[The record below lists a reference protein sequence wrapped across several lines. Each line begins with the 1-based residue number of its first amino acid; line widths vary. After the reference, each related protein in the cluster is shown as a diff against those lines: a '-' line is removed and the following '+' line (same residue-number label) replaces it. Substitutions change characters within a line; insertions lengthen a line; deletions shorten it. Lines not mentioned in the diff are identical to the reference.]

1 FLFPMRYYF
10 TCITFLLLTINCN
23 ANKQE
28 KAVQQSFEALKQAF
42 LKRDGQT
49 ALKYVSSS
57 TIIFYNELINWALHA
72 DSIQVNSMTVM
83 NKVSVLAIRA
93 EKDLKMLKQ
102 TNGEQLFAEAV
113 EKDKVDNVWF
123 NQFTLDKITFED
135 STALAS
141 VIYESEEII
150 FKFRFV
156 FEQSSWHFDMLS
168 FFKINEYLIRDE
180 IKKSNNT
187 KNYYVLQLLK
197 YAYGDLSESDLWQPL
212 E

>member
-1 FLFPMRYYF
+1 MRYYF

-49 ALKYVSSS
+49 ALQYVSSS

-113 EKDKVDNVWF
+113 EKDKVDNIWF

-187 KNYYVLQLLK
+187 ENDYVLELLK
-197 YAYGDLSESDLWQPL
+197 DAYGDLSESDLWQPL